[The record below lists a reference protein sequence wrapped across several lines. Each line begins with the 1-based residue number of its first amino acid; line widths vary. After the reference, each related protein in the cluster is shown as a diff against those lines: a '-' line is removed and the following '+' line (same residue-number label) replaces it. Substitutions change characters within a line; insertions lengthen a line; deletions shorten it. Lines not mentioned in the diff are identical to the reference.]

1 MKTIGEPWRKMDNV
15 IVKIYNSDGLEIG
28 SIMCPQTADRIIP
41 DSIQQNSFGV
51 TTTTHKTKVWK
62 DPEAIILWAWRQV
75 INSQNK
81 VGDLSQG
88 KSNGPIMCVTCE
100 RNSIIPKRTGLITS
114 KWRGIVC
121 SNPNCSAYNILIPA
135 NLFYNDPP
143 NDILNKLGVYVKGGE
158 RVHSN
163 PTFREALNDTTSNH
177 TRKTGRT
184 EQ

>member
-1 MKTIGEPWRKMDNV
+1 MDNV
-15 IVKIYNSDGLEIG
+15 IVKIYNSDMLEIG

-41 DSIQQNSFGV
+41 DSIQQTSFGIM
-51 TTTTHKTKVWK
+51 TTTQKTKVWK
-62 DPEAIILWAWRQV
+62 DPEAIILWAWGQV
-75 INSQNK
+75 INSQKN
-81 VGDLSQG
+81 VQDLSQE
-88 KSNGPIMCVTCE
+88 KSNAPILCVVCGN
-100 RNSIIPKRTGLITS
+100 NSIIPKRTGLITS